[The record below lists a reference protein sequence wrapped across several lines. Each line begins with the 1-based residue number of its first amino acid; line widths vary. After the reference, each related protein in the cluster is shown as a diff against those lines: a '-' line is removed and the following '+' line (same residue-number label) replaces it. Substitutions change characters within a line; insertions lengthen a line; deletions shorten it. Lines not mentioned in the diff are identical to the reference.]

1 MPRRTIPLRRPLNL
15 LLTCVV
21 HRHGPRDPTIKVAAR
36 ELWRA
41 TRTPDGGGTV
51 HVTVGPNEIA
61 VETWGPGAEW
71 LLERTPAFLGLD
83 DDDDGFTAAH
93 PQLRELQ
100 RSLPGMWIG
109 RSDAVMEALVPAIVE
124 QKVTSAEAHRS
135 WAMMT
140 NFWGELAPG
149 PMRLR
154 VPVASERLAQE
165 PYWAYHR
172 FGIERKRADTI
183 RRAATVATRMEEI
196 VSLPLERAYARLRT
210 ITGVG
215 AWTAA
220 EVAVRALGDVDAVS
234 VGDFHLPHL
243 VTWVL
248 AGEPRGTDE
257 RMLELLEPYQGQR
270 ARAVKLLEMGA
281 TRPPRRAPRYAAR
294 SIAGY

>member
-1 MPRRTIPLRRPLNL
+1 MPERTIPLDRPLDL
-15 LLTCVV
+15 VHTCAV
-21 HRHGPRDPTIKVAAR
+21 HRHGPQDPTVRIARR

-41 TRTPDGGGTV
+41 TCTPAGAGTI
-51 HVTVGPNEIA
+51 HITVSDATALAEA
-61 VETWGPGAEW
+61 WGPGAVW
-71 LLERTPAFLGLD
+71 LLETAPAFLGCD
-83 DDDDGFTAAH
+83 DDDTDFVTQDG
-93 PQLRELQ
+93 PLREL
-100 RSLPGMWIG
+100 RRRLVGMRIG

-140 NFWGELAPG
+140 RFWGEPAPG

-154 VPVASERLAQE
+154 VPVSSERLARE

-183 RRAATVATRMEEI
+183 RKAATVARRVEET
-196 VSLPLERAYARLRT
+196 VDLPLERAYARLRT
-210 ITGVG
+210 IQGVG

-248 AGEPRGTDE
+248 AGEPRGSDE
-257 RMLELLEPYQGQR
+257 RMLELLEPYRGQR
-270 ARAVKLLEMGA
+270 ARAVKLLETGA
-281 TRPPRRAPRYAAR
+281 SRPPRRAPRYAAR
-294 SIAGY
+294 SIASY